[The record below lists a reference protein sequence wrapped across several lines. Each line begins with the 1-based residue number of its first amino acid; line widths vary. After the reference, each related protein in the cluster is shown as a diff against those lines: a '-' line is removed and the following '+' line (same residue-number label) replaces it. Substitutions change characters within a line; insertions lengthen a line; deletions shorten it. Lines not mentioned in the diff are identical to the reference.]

1 MVVPHHPFPTSRAVT
16 VRELAAFLRMRSRE
30 FLPTIRRLVSNHEF
44 PTPIAGTGVFDPIA
58 LNNWFARQAGLV
70 AVDNAATA
78 GDGTSDPFL
87 QRERRRIEKTALRS
101 NHQQA

>member
-1 MVVPHHPFPTSRAVT
+1 MAPHPFSTSRAVT

-30 FLPTIRRLVSNHEF
+30 FLPTIRRMVSNHEF

-78 GDGTSDPFL
+78 QDGIDPFL
-87 QRERRRIEKTALRS
+87 QRERSRIEKTAVRP